1 MTKHH
6 TPEEPVKEGRSTAD
20 RPTNALRA
28 KPESGAAAFT
38 SAAELGAAIAA
49 GALDPVAVCEATLA
63 RIEQQNRNL
72 HAFRQVDAGRAL
84 AAAQA
89 ARALLQSGRRLGPL
103 HGVPYATKDLFD
115 VAGLPTTAGSAALSN
130 HMAQSDATVT
140 RRLAQ
145 AGLVLVGKTHTVE
158 FAFGSVGTNHH
169 QGTPRNPWAHLHHV
183 PGGSSSGS
191 AVAVAAGLVPLATGT
206 DTACSVRTPAALC
219 GVVGLKTTVGRI
231 SRAGVYPLSQTLD
244 SVGPIARTV
253 RDAALLFDA
262 LQGPDPADPSTL
274 GVTPIDVLRTLDDGV
289 AGLRIGMAEGLLFE
303 DLDPEV
309 EQAVRNSAGVFR
321 ALGASVEAAH
331 FAEAAAVMTPPSIIS
346 LVEGYT
352 VNQPLLDAHPELL
365 DPFIRERLR
374 PGGDVRASTYRAA
387 LNALGPLRAAAA
399 RHFDRFDVL
408 LAPTTMIPAA
418 PLTSVNADFDTAMHY
433 AHRYRRNCLV
443 GNLLDLCAVS
453 VPCGLTRAGLPIGL
467 MIYARGFREDLALR
481 AAAAFEHATEW
492 HGARPPHIY

>member
-1 MTKHH
+1 M
-6 TPEEPVKEGRSTAD
+6 
-20 RPTNALRA
+20 
-28 KPESGAAAFT
+28 
-38 SAAELGAAIAA
+38 AA
-49 GALDPVAVCEATLA
+49 GALDPVAVCEDTLA
-63 RIEQQNRNL
+63 RIARQDRHL
-72 HAFRQVDAGRAL
+72 HAFRVVDADRAL
-84 AAAQA
+84 AGARA
-89 ARALLQSGRRLGPL
+89 ARALLESGRRLGPL

-115 VAGLPTTAGSAALSN
+115 VAGLPTTAGSAALAN
-130 HMAQSDATVT
+130 RVAQADATVT

-169 QGTPRNPWAHLHHV
+169 QGTPRNPWADSHHV

-191 AVAVAAGLVPLATGT
+191 AVAVASGLVPLATGT

-262 LQGPDPADPSTL
+262 LQGPDPDDPSTL
-274 GVTPIDVLRTLDDGV
+274 GVTPLDVLRTLDDGV
-289 AGLRIGMAEGLLFE
+289 AGLRIALAEGLLFE

-309 EQAVRNSAGVFR
+309 ESAVRASAAVFR
-321 ALGASVEAAH
+321 SLGAQVDAAH
-331 FAEAAAVMTPPSIIS
+331 FSEAADVMRPPSIIS

-352 VNQPLLDAHPELL
+352 VNQHLLDTSPELL

-374 PGGDVRASTYRAA
+374 PGADVRASAYRAA
-387 LNALGPLRAAAA
+387 LNALAPLRLAAA
-399 RHFDRFDVL
+399 RRFDRHDVL
-408 LAPTTMIPAA
+408 LAPTTMMPAA
-418 PLTSVNADFDTAMHY
+418 PLATVNANFETAMQF

-453 VPCGLTRAGLPIGL
+453 VPCGFTRGGLPIGL
-467 MIYARGFREDLALR
+467 MIYARGLREDLALR
-481 AAAAFEHATEW
+481 VAAAFERATDW
-492 HGARPPHIY
+492 HQARPTHRY